1 MKKTKPYLCFDFDG
15 TLVDSFE
22 ILVEKVQHL
31 APEFG
36 YKPVS
41 KKEAERLRRSDPIEI
56 FNSLNVPPGK
66 LPLLAARMRAE
77 MGKEMNRMVPVKGIP
92 ETLATLHRKSYPLGL
107 VSSNSEKNVKTF
119 LISHQLNIF
128 GFFICG
134 CSLLGKAAALEK
146 VLQKMQLEPENM
158 VYIAD
163 EIRDAQAAREVGV
176 RFGAVC
182 WGYSP
187 LESLNTYKPDYV
199 FRNPKDIVT
208 ILTQGRTNAAS

>member
-1 MKKTKPYLCFDFDG
+1 MKKRKLYLCFDFDG

-41 KKEAERLRRSDPIEI
+41 KEEAERLRKSDPVEI
-56 FNSLNVPPGK
+56 FNSLNVLPSK

-77 MGKEMNRMVPVKGIP
+77 MGKEMHRMAPVKGIP
-92 ETLATLHRKSYPLGL
+92 ETLTTLHRKRYPLGL
-107 VSSNSEKNVKTF
+107 VSSNSEENVKTF
-119 LISHQLNIF
+119 LTSHQLDFF
-128 GFFICG
+128 GFFVCG

-146 VLQKMQLEPENM
+146 VLQEMLLEPEKM
-158 VYIAD
+158 IYIAD
-163 EIRDAQAAREVGV
+163 EIRDAEAAREVGV
-176 RFGAVC
+176 RFGAVS

-208 ILTQGRTNAAS
+208 ILTQGRTNAPG